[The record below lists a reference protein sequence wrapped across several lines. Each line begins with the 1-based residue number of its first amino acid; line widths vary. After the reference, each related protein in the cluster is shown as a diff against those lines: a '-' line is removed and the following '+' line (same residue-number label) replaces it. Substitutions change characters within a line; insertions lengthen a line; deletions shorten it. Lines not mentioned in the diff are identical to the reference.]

1 MGKLTLKCTS
11 IKIIYEHLHLLGYD
25 TVQLYLPN
33 INYIP
38 KESNFHSQCHEKF
51 KPHQITQINSLYPG
65 YIDNRYASIVLQTT
79 GTVCH
84 FCV

>member
-11 IKIIYEHLHLLGYD
+11 IKIIHEHVHLLGYD

-38 KESNFHSQCHEKF
+38 KESNYPSQGILMNDT
-51 KPHQITQINSLYPG
+51 HQLCCREQELSVTAL
-65 YIDNRYASIVLQTT
+65 
-79 GTVCH
+79 
-84 FCV
+84 CV